1 MTMIISSQ
9 PDHDK
14 TKNELFVK
22 CRQCPYKSH
31 VSTEQSMTVL
41 HPIIRHLSEVKY
53 RTKEKENTVQQNKY
67 KKHSVPLK

>member
-53 RTKEKENTVQQNKY
+53 RTREKENTATKQIQET
-67 KKHSVPLK
+67 HSVPLK